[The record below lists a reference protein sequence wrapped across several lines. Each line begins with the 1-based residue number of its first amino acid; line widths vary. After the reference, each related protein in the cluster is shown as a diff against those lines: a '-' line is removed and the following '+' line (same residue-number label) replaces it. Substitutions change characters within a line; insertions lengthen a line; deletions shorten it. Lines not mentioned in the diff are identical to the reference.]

1 MSLAMKLQK
10 LRTQRGQSLQVVA
23 DAVGASKAHIWELE
37 KGTTKNPSIEL
48 LKGLAEHFGVTIAS
62 LVGEDPSESE
72 DEQMVVMYRDLQKL
86 DPKDRQFIEAMIET
100 MKKRGGKTTDA
111 D

>member
-48 LKGLAEHFGVTIAS
+48 LKSLAEHFGVTIAS
-62 LVGEDPSESE
+62 LVGEDPSEAQ
-72 DEQMVVMYRDLQKL
+72 DERMVV
-86 DPKDRQFIEAMIET
+86 IESLKIL
-100 MKKRGGKTTDA
+100 RRSTTIR
-111 D
+111 

>member
-37 KGTTKNPSIEL
+37 KGTTRNPSIEL
-48 LKGLAEHFGVTIAS
+48 LKSLALKH
-62 LVGEDPSESE
+62 
-72 DEQMVVMYRDLQKL
+72 MVS
-86 DPKDRQFIEAMIET
+86 
-100 MKKRGGKTTDA
+100 
-111 D
+111 

>member
-48 LKGLAEHFGVTIAS
+48 LKGLADHFGVTIAS
-62 LVGEDPSESE
+62 LVGENPSEAD
-72 DEQMVVMYRDLQKL
+72 DEQLVVMYRDLQKL
-86 DPKDRQFIEAMIET
+86 DAKDRQFIEAMIET
-100 MKKRGGKTTDA
+100 MRKRVGRQPDA